1 MHQLLQQIFSGL
13 AAGAIYASL
22 ALALVMI
29 YRATDLVNFAQGEM
43 AMFSTYI
50 AWTLVNAGLPF
61 WAAFVLT
68 LVVSFLGGMTIERVL
83 IRPVENAPVLAAV
96 VVTIGLLLIFNA
108 LAGWIF
114 TYTLQEFPSPFPDR
128 TMFGALMTTRDLG
141 VIGVTLVMLLLLFA
155 FFRFTATGLAMR
167 AAAQN
172 PESARLCGIPV
183 GRMLA
188 IGWGLAAAIGATA
201 GIMVAPVLFLDPN
214 MMGGVLLYAFAGAL
228 LGGITS
234 PVGAVVGGLIV
245 GVTENLVGTYLIAS
259 QLKLTVA
266 LGLDHPGA
274 GVQAE
279 RLVRH
284 RDRAAG
290 VTMSKGLAAV
300 LPQDAAAARYGG
312 LDAGA
317 WRWIGALA
325 LIALAAALPFA
336 VSNYH
341 VFELTL
347 VMIYA
352 IAVLG
357 LNILTGYN
365 GQISLGHGGF
375 FAAGAYTA
383 AILMHRYGVPYWATL
398 PPAGLV
404 CFALGVLFGLPALR
418 FEGPYLALVTL
429 AMAVATPQLLKYFD
443 TWTGGQQGINLAKV
457 QPPPGLG
464 IDRDR
469 WLYLVVLVV
478 LLVAMRVA
486 ANMLNGRT
494 GRAFVA
500 IRDHPIAAAAMGIDV
515 ARYKTLAFGTSTSL
529 TGIAGALSAIVIGFV
544 APESFSLFL
553 SLSFLVGSAVGGIA
567 TISGAIVGG
576 LFIEFVPNLANDISD
591 AAPWAIYGLA
601 MLLLMYAMPRGV
613 VGSIGLLLQ
622 RFRVAPR
629 RA

>member
-68 LVVSFLGGMTIERVL
+68 LVASFLGGMTIERVL

-128 TMFGALMTTRDLG
+128 TLFGALMTTRDLG
-141 VIGVTLVMLLLLFA
+141 VIGVTLVMLFLLFA

-266 LGLDHPGA
+266 LGLII
-274 GVQAE
+274 
-279 RLVRH
+279 LV
-284 RDRAAG
+284 
-290 VTMSKGLAAV
+290 L
-300 LPQDAAAARYGG
+300 
-312 LDAGA
+312 
-317 WRWIGALA
+317 
-325 LIALAAALPFA
+325 
-336 VSNYH
+336 
-341 VFELTL
+341 VFRP
-347 VMIYA
+347 
-352 IAVLG
+352 
-357 LNILTGYN
+357 N
-365 GQISLGHGGF
+365 G
-375 FAAGAYTA
+375 
-383 AILMHRYGVPYWATL
+383 
-398 PPAGLV
+398 
-404 CFALGVLFGLPALR
+404 LFG
-418 FEGPYLALVTL
+418 
-429 AMAVATPQLLKYFD
+429 
-443 TWTGGQQGINLAKV
+443 
-457 QPPPGLG
+457 
-464 IDRDR
+464 
-469 WLYLVVLVV
+469 
-478 LLVAMRVA
+478 
-486 ANMLNGRT
+486 
-494 GRAFVA
+494 
-500 IRDHPIAAAAMGIDV
+500 
-515 ARYKTLAFGTSTSL
+515 
-529 TGIAGALSAIVIGFV
+529 SAIV
-544 APESFSLFL
+544 
-553 SLSFLVGSAVGGIA
+553 
-567 TISGAIVGG
+567 
-576 LFIEFVPNLANDISD
+576 
-591 AAPWAIYGLA
+591 
-601 MLLLMYAMPRGV
+601 R
-613 VGSIGLLLQ
+613 
-622 RFRVAPR
+622 RV
-629 RA
+629 